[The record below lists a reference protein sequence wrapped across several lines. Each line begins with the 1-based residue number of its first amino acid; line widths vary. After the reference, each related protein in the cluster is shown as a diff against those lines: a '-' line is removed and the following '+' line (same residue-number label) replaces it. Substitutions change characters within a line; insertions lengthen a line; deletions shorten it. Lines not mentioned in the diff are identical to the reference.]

1 LKIIQVLNSFLPEET
16 AGTEVYV
23 WALSKELQQL
33 NATVEVMM
41 PNHGKSMTEIY
52 SYDKIKVFKYAE
64 PSVIDRDLIMGR
76 KTPDGLVNFI
86 AYINEIKPDI
96 IHFHE
101 ISGSNGITLHHVL
114 AAKKSGA
121 KVIMTFHLARYTCKT
136 GTLMYLGKNLCDGKI
151 DISKCSKCFMNSKGT
166 SIITNAALILSS
178 VLYNLNVNVST
189 WNNKMGTA
197 LGTHGLQKVFQINF
211 NFLIA
216 NCDKVVTLTDWYK
229 NILIRNGVNENKIKT
244 IKQGLVYKSSVTMS
258 ATSSQNNKILRIIFL
273 GRISHFKGLH
283 LLIDAIK
290 HLPSHQLSL
299 HIYGQSTKDQT
310 YEMKLK
316 EETANNSNIHW
327 MGKLNPE
334 NVLSTLQ
341 QFDVLC
347 LSSTFSEM
355 SPLVIQEAFA
365 AGIPVIASNV
375 YGNAEQIQHEE
386 NGLLFDFNN
395 SHSLGLQI
403 KRLLEEPLLL
413 TTLKQHISKP
423 KSFEKIGEEYW
434 DLYEEVMKNQ

>member
-1 LKIIQVLNSFLPEET
+1 MKILQVLNYFLPDET

-23 WALSKELQQL
+23 WALSKELQQQHE
-33 NATVEVMM
+33 TVEVMI
-41 PNHGKSMTEIY
+41 PNHGKSNTGTY
-52 SYDKIKVFKYAE
+52 SYDEIKVVKYAE

-76 KTPDGLVNFI
+76 KAPDGLVNFI

-101 ISGSNGITLHHVL
+101 ITGSNGITLHHVL

-121 KVIMTFHLARYTCKT
+121 KVIMTFHLASNTCKT

-166 SIITNAALILSS
+166 STITNIALNLSS

-189 WNNKMGTA
+189 WNNKIGTA
-197 LGTHGLQKVFQINF
+197 LGTHGLLKVFQNNF
-211 NFLIA
+211 NTLID

-244 IKQGLVYKSSVTMS
+244 IKQGLVYKSSVPMP
-258 ATSSQNNKILRIIFL
+258 ATSNQNNKTLRILFL
-273 GRISHFKGLH
+273 GRISPFKGLH
-283 LLIDAIK
+283 LLIEAIK
-290 HLPSHQLSL
+290 HLPSHEMSL

-310 YEMKLK
+310 YETKLK
-316 EETANNSNIHW
+316 EETIFYSNIHW

-347 LSSTFSEM
+347 LCSTFSEM

-386 NGLLFDFNN
+386 NGLLFDFNDSN
-395 SHSLGLQI
+395 SLALQI

-413 TTLKQHISKP
+413 KTLKQHIRKP
-423 KSFEKIGEEYW
+423 KSFEKIGEEYRH
-434 DLYEEVMKNQ
+434 LYDEVMINK